1 MLRQGIYCP
10 KNNKIVGRIAAIVNW
25 KEVNEQGV
33 KKCDLAGLISKIT
46 LKLSKLLDK
55 VKEIGLENQL
65 EFIEG
70 PVGFSNLDKVGI
82 MTLDLMN
89 WDQ

>member
-1 MLRQGIYCP
+1 MSKML
-10 KNNKIVGRIAAIVNW
+10 KNAIWFDFENDF
-25 KEVNEQGV
+25 EV
-33 KKCDLAGLISKIT
+33 ST
-46 LKLSKLLDK
+46 KLLDK
-55 VKEIGLENQL
+55 VKEIGHENQL
-65 EFIEG
+65 DFMEG